1 MSVSPVD
8 VRDDLLANHLGQEI
22 LSLASPAHLKRILS
36 DLNKAIQR
44 IYAASK
50 PAMRETESS
59 CVLNAPTTISGL
71 GLTRG
76 SKVIAGWAAE
86 SWMIGATVLL
96 DDDPRQNRILG
107 STSLLHPY
115 LGTTGTRGGTA
126 YGDIVVPGNNA
137 VAIHAPVKLLER
149 WDLTPALSRAAM
161 DTGSFQGGY
170 GTGENRPIDAP
181 RIYHVEEY
189 QDAQFAIRPRIRVTP
204 LPDREYVLKYSV
216 RSGAPIYTALT
227 GTDPIPMPGG
237 YGDSI
242 LLPIV
247 RQMLSSHKD
256 FVGDKGDVKTDA
268 DEAWKTLG
276 SLNAMQGHTRQEIAF
291 SPHW

>member
-8 VRDDLLANHLGQEI
+8 VRDDLLTNYLGQEI
-22 LSLASPAHLKRILS
+22 LALATAWQLKAILS
-36 DLNKAIQR
+36 ALNKAVQR

-50 PAMRETESS
+50 ASLRETESS
-59 CVLNAPTTISGL
+59 CLLNAPTAITGL

-76 SKVIAGWAAE
+76 SKTITGWSAE
-86 SWMIGATVLL
+86 SWMIGATVLI

-115 LGTTGTRGGTA
+115 MGTTGTRGGTA
-126 YGDIVVPGNNA
+126 YGDVIVPGNNA
-137 VAIHAPVKLLER
+137 VAILAPVKLLEHC
-149 WDLTPALSRAAM
+149 DLVPAASRAAM

-170 GTGENRPIDAP
+170 GTGENRPIDIP
-181 RIYHVEEY
+181 RIYCIEQY
-189 QDAQFAIRPRIRVTP
+189 QDAQSAIRPRIRVTP
-204 LPDREYVLKYSV
+204 LPSREFILKYSV
-216 RSGAPIYTALT
+216 RSGAPIYSDLT
-227 GTDPIPMPGG
+227 STTPIPLPGG

-247 RQMLSSHKD
+247 RQMLSTHKD
-256 FVGDKGDVKTDA
+256 FTGDKKDVKDDA

-276 SLNAMQGHTRQEIAF
+276 SLNDVQGHTRQEIAF
-291 SPHW
+291 SPNW